1 MSQQGYSMH
10 HHTILQD
17 SNESREHW
25 PTSIAAICIITT
37 SLDDLPRGSRDFFP
51 SFAKW
56 TLYFG
61 TTTTNLDQ
69 LDLEIGSAYIACI
82 YIMYFGDW
90 PHIHPCPNSTDPLHK
105 ISQMVIPQSF
115 SDLIN
120 FNMST
125 SQQPYPSSKRK
136 LYQPSGFKTPT

>member
-1 MSQQGYSMH
+1 M
-10 HHTILQD
+10 
-17 SNESREHW
+17 
-25 PTSIAAICIITT
+25 T
-37 SLDDLPRGSRDFFP
+37 SLGGVEIFSHLLPHGRFILGQQQLIEPIGPRNWFSI
-51 SFAKW
+51 
-56 TLYFG
+56 YFM
-61 TTTTNLDQ
+61 
-69 LDLEIGSAYIACI
+69 Y

-105 ISQMVIPQSF
+105 ISQMVTPQSF
-115 SDLIN
+115 SDFIN